1 MTNASTVLS
10 AWANLPP
17 EVRVLAAP
25 IQTEQQY
32 DEALAAFEAVWNE
45 VGGQADHPLGSLFEL
60 LRDRLMA
67 YEERSFPVPPSPP
80 HRLLA
85 FLMEER
91 SMTQTEL
98 AGVLGIT
105 QGNVSRLLS
114 GKTALSLEAVR
125 KLAAH
130 FHVRPDVFLEHP

>member
-1 MTNASTVLS
+1 M
-10 AWANLPP
+10 
-17 EVRVLAAP
+17 
-25 IQTEQQY
+25 
-32 DEALAAFEAVWNE
+32 
-45 VGGQADHPLGSLFEL
+45 GGQADHPLGSLFEL

-67 YEERSFPVPPSPP
+67 YEERAFPTPPSPP

-85 FLMEER
+85 FLMEQRE
-91 SMTQTEL
+91 MTQTEL

-130 FHVRPDVFLEHP
+130 FRVSPEVFLDGP

>member
-1 MTNASTVLS
+1 MTDAHTVLS

-17 EVRVLAAP
+17 EVRALAAP
-25 IQTEQQY
+25 IHTEEQY
-32 DEALAAFEAVWNE
+32 DEALATFEAVWNE
-45 VGGQADHPLGSLFEL
+45 MGGQADHPLGSLFEL
-60 LRDRLMA
+60 LRDRIMA
-67 YEERSFPVPPSPP
+67 YEERTFPTPPSPP

-85 FLMEER
+85 FLMDQR
-91 SMTQTEL
+91 AMTQTEL

-105 QGNVSRLLS
+105 QGNVSRLLG

-130 FHVRPDVFLEHP
+130 FHVRPEVFLG